1 MTKGPALFA
10 KLSRLVAMRNQTTH
24 AVYKKILTEGLR
36 YITDDLL
43 QLRRMTSAEYDM
55 RMDAAI
61 LRQHDQLRLVAM
73 AALYNRKAKQT
84 KEVGKNKFVYKHNEI
99 TDFVDI
105 EKIEKEIYGD
115 PQREDVFDRLHQVAS
130 NVREF
135 KERGIND

>member
-1 MTKGPALFA
+1 
-10 KLSRLVAMRNQTTH
+10 
-24 AVYKKILTEGLR
+24 
-36 YITDDLL
+36 
-43 QLRRMTSAEYDM
+43 M

-105 EKIEKEIYGD
+105 EKIEKRSMAIHKKKMCLTDYN
-115 PQREDVFDRLHQVAS
+115 QVAS

-135 KERGIND
+135 KERGIN

>member
-1 MTKGPALFA
+1 
-10 KLSRLVAMRNQTTH
+10 
-24 AVYKKILTEGLR
+24 
-36 YITDDLL
+36 LL

-105 EKIEKEIYGD
+105 EKIEKRD
-115 PQREDVFDRLHQVAS
+115 LWRSTKRRCV
-130 NVREF
+130 
-135 KERGIND
+135 

>member
-1 MTKGPALFA
+1 
-10 KLSRLVAMRNQTTH
+10 
-24 AVYKKILTEGLR
+24 
-36 YITDDLL
+36 
-43 QLRRMTSAEYDM
+43 MTSAEYDM

-115 PQREDVFDRLHQVAS
+115 PQKNDVFDRLHQVAS